1 MTKSVQNLIR
11 SNWSTLIFVLLLITN
26 DGQNTKGH
34 KINKWLFQKFPVP
47 LFWPY
52 LILIVYYENHVAQDA
67 SHVTQETRRTYWS
80 RNLLLSCT
88 VSSECYVYVDCRWFR
103 QLNNHFGVRGEAYY
117 LYKPK
122 GKSRTIGLSGE
133 EALHR
138 LKNGLHDPQMAFI
151 YHSYNHYFCPIGYDD
166 SPSKAVDAYRWVLTL
181 ALLKTKEWPTSVFS

>member
-1 MTKSVQNLIR
+1 MTVERQKVTRLIDCY
-11 SNWSTLIFVLLLITN
+11 SKNFQFPYSEPLVGNSHHVL
-26 DGQNTKGH
+26 
-34 KINKWLFQKFPVP
+34 
-47 LFWPY
+47 
-52 LILIVYYENHVAQDA
+52 QDPCSA
-67 SHVTQETRRTYWS
+67 RHNNIHVTQETRCTYWS
-80 RNLLLSCT
+80 RNLLLSST

-181 ALLKTKEWPTSVFS
+181 ALLKTQEWPTLVFS

>member
-1 MTKSVQNLIR
+1 MVDFNICFTTDYK
-11 SNWSTLIFVLLLITN
+11 WK
-26 DGQNTKGH
+26 NTKGH
-34 KINKWLFQKFPVP
+34 KIKWLFQKFPVP

-67 SHVTQETRRTYWS
+67 IHVTQETRRTYWS

-133 EALHR
+133 EALRR
-138 LKNGLHDPQMAFI
+138 LKKGLHDPQMAFI

-181 ALLKTKEWPTSVFS
+181 ALLKTQEWATSVFSL

>member
-1 MTKSVQNLIR
+1 MLQESCSAIKTQFMSHRKQGAPIDLVTYSFKS
-11 SNWSTLIFVLLLITN
+11 STVF
-26 DGQNTKGH
+26 
-34 KINKWLFQKFPVP
+34 
-47 LFWPY
+47 
-52 LILIVYYENHVAQDA
+52 
-67 SHVTQETRRTYWS
+67 
-80 RNLLLSCT
+80 
-88 VSSECYVYVDCRWFR
+88 SECYVCVDCRWFR

-133 EALHR
+133 EALRR

-181 ALLKTKEWPTSVFS
+181 DLLKTPEE